1 MTSKQNL
8 TSLFTGLFLLSPLIS
23 LCQELPTTKTFTPQD
38 TVTLVEI
45 LPGVRKLEYRKIDSV
60 TEIQILAGNVRLKQG
75 NTIFSCDS
83 CVINKRLNL
92 FEAFGNVHIN
102 DSDTADVYS
111 DHLRYLTDKRIA
123 YLTNNV
129 KLTDGKGVLTTKN
142 LEYDVNTKVG
152 IYKKGGK
159 VVSKSTVVTS
169 DEGYYYADLK
179 DVYFKKNVRLKDPK
193 YELESDS
200 LLYNTE
206 FETARFIAETFIK
219 DSSNRTI
226 KTREGYY
233 NQQTG
238 IAEFGK
244 RPVVQDGAIQAT
256 GDKMYSDDAT
266 GITQITGRAILIDTS
281 SDRTVFA
288 DEIFFNN
295 KTESFLATKK
305 PLMIIKQE
313 NDSIF
318 ITADT
323 LFSAK
328 LSDLYSKKESTK
340 QMDTVMVQKTDDKM
354 NIDNKKSEVPDSLHS
369 SSSDISKNKNA
380 NTGKK
385 DVLQEIK
392 PTDLKTRDSVNF
404 ISADAQISTGRLTEQ
419 NKKKDATVNTGV
431 IPEIKP
437 ADSKTRDS
445 AISTSA
451 SSQISP
457 LLMESNKKTDTTTK
471 NNVFKEIKT
480 FDSKTGDST
489 NLASADSLLSEQN
502 KVKDFSEKKDTL
514 IEVKVIEINTK
525 DSTNRYFE
533 AFRNVRIFSDSLQAV
548 CDSMFYSFKD
558 SVFRLYDNPIVWS
571 KESQITGDT
580 ILLYTKNKKADKMEI
595 LRNSFIASLVASDI
609 FNQVR
614 SARMDAYFK
623 EGSIDSVRANGKAES
638 IYFIQDEDSAFTGI
652 NQSTSDLMDIFF
664 RNRELERVVFRGQVK
679 GTIWPM
685 QAKTPLEMRL
695 PNFKW
700 QDERRPKSR
709 FELYE

>member
-1 MTSKQNL
+1 MISKKNL
-8 TSLFTGLFLLSPLIS
+8 IPYITGLFFISPLFS
-23 LCQELPTTKTFTPQD
+23 FCQELPTTKTFIPQD
-38 TVTLVEI
+38 TVTIIEI

-60 TEIQILAGNVRLKQG
+60 TEVQILAGNVRLKQG
-75 NTIFSCDS
+75 TTIFECDS
-83 CVINKRLNL
+83 CVITKRLNL

-102 DSDTADVYS
+102 DSDTADVYA

-129 KLTDGKGVLTTKN
+129 KLTDGKGVLTTKI

-159 VVSKSTVVTS
+159 VISKNTVLTS
-169 DEGYYYADLK
+169 EEGIYYADLK
-179 DVYFKKNVRLKDPK
+179 DVYFKKNVKLKDPK
-193 YELESDS
+193 YELETDS

-206 FETARFIAETFIK
+206 FETARFIAQTYIK

-226 KTREGYY
+226 KTSDGYY

-256 GDKMYSDDAT
+256 GERMYSDDAS
-266 GITQITGRAILIDTS
+266 GITRIIGRAILIDTAEN
-281 SDRTVFA
+281 RTVLA
-288 DEIFFNN
+288 DEIFFNS

-318 ITADT
+318 IAADT

-328 LSDLYSKKESTK
+328 LTDLYSRK
-340 QMDTVMVQKTDDKM
+340 
-354 NIDNKKSEVPDSLHS
+354 
-369 SSSDISKNKNA
+369 
-380 NTGKK
+380 
-385 DVLQEIK
+385 
-392 PTDLKTRDSVNF
+392 DSVLE
-404 ISADAQISTGRLTEQ
+404 IDTLKGI
-419 NKKKDATVNTGV
+419 TVN
-431 IPEIKP
+431 
-437 ADSKTRDS
+437 
-445 AISTSA
+445 
-451 SSQISP
+451 
-457 LLMESNKKTDTTTK
+457 DTK
-471 NNVFKEIKT
+471 
-480 FDSKTGDST
+480 
-489 NLASADSLLSEQN
+489 
-502 KVKDFSEKKDTL
+502 
-514 IEVKVIEINTK
+514 TK

-548 CDSMFYSFKD
+548 CDSMFYSFRD
-558 SVFRLYDNPIVWS
+558 SVFRLYDNPVVWS

-580 ILLYTKNKKADKMEI
+580 ILLYTKNRKGDKMEV
-595 LRNSFIASLVASDI
+595 LRNSFIASLVKPDI

-623 EGSIDSVRANGKAES
+623 EGSIDSVRAKGRAES
-638 IYFIQDEDSAFTGI
+638 IYFIQDDDSAFTGI
-652 NQSTSDLMDIFF
+652 NQSNSDLMDIFF
-664 RNRELERVVFRGQVK
+664 KNKELQRVVFRGQVK

-685 QAKTPLEMRL
+685 QQKTPLEMRL

-700 QDERRPKSR
+700 LDDRRPKNR
-709 FELYE
+709 FELFE